1 MSETTQHT
9 PGPWHIEPFF
19 WDEDFTHIGCLVAVT
34 SPGFNSK
41 PGEQTFTVGRSKD
54 DQISVDQKANARLIA
69 AAPDLLAALKM
80 IVAVAETAGWN
91 PVAPDGVT
99 RYLDDAR
106 AAIAKATPP
115 EADSTGAH

>member
-69 AAPDLLAALKM
+69 AAPEMLAACEAFV
-80 IVAVAETAGWN
+80 VAWEKSHQLEKTDVAM
-91 PVAPDGVT
+91 
-99 RYLDDAR
+99 RMAR
-106 AAIAKATPP
+106 IAIAKARC
-115 EADSTGAH
+115 D

>member
-69 AAPDLLAALKM
+69 AAPDLLAALRAIM
-80 IVAVAETAGWN
+80 ESSVDAEHVAQAQ
-91 PVAPDGVT
+91 
-99 RYLDDAR
+99 
-106 AAIAKATPP
+106 AAIDKATGG
-115 EADSTGAH
+115 EG